1 MKNKLLIL
9 ILSFVIVVHAQEA
22 LHAQE
27 TAGSSLTLR
36 STTSISTI
44 NPGQQSEYILQQS
57 TGQAGVIG
65 TYRSG
70 DYLLSQGYVQAGV
83 WANIVHP
90 DDVLDLRTEVFPNP
104 FLDEVHVSFLEPVNE
119 PVHVFVF
126 DNLGRQVEFVTY
138 KETQQLSMPLGH
150 LPPGKYYIKVATDH
164 KQFVTHLIK
173 LE

>member
-1 MKNKLLIL
+1 MKKTGLFLVL
-9 ILSFVIVVHAQEA
+9 FFSLAAAAQESVEPQ
-22 LHAQE
+22 LI
-27 TAGSSLTLR
+27 LR
-36 STTSISTI
+36 STLSASAPHTNES
-44 NPGQQSEYILQQS
+44 NNYILQQS
-57 TGQAGVIG
+57 VGQSSVIG
-65 TYRSG
+65 DYESG
-70 DYLLSQGYVQAGV
+70 GYLLSQGYVQAGV